1 LFQLQGRIVFRVDGN
16 SRIGLGH
23 IVRCTALAEIL
34 EPSYQCVFCMK
45 EAGGIE
51 VESLVNDFK
60 CWILPESTDRDEELD
75 LLRSKLIPTD
85 FLVLDGYHFDTAY
98 QQAIKLSVCKM
109 ICVDDLAE
117 IHFHADVIINH
128 AAPEVAK
135 RYSKEK
141 NTSIFAGPDYV
152 LLRAPFRLAAKKQAR
167 TIDHI
172 HTVFICMGGAD
183 PFNVTN
189 KILQILFQVEFVKR
203 IIVVTGNAYRFQ
215 QEMRSV
221 CASAPDEKEVMIE
234 NGVSAERM
242 VELIGLSQ
250 LAICTGSSVS
260 FEVASVK
267 CGMVTGTVIDNQEI
281 LNEMLVTTGCSEN
294 AGDLTKISA
303 EHLKQ
308 IIDGMKDIQKV
319 NMQIRNQSIL
329 IDGLSDNRIRGV
341 FNSLETC

>member
-1 LFQLQGRIVFRVDGN
+1 
-16 SRIGLGH
+16 
-23 IVRCTALAEIL
+23 
-34 EPSYQCVFCMK
+34 M
-45 EAGGIE
+45 E
-51 VESLVNDFK
+51 VEKLVNDFE
-60 CWILPESTDRDEELD
+60 CWVLPESTNLDEELD

-98 QQAIKLSVCKM
+98 QQAIKPSVCKM
-109 ICVDDLAE
+109 ICIDDLAE

-135 RYSKEK
+135 KYRKEK
-141 NTSIFAGPDYV
+141 NTTILAGPDYV
-152 LLRAPFRLAAKKQAR
+152 LLRAPFRMAAKKKAR

-172 HTVFICMGGAD
+172 ETVFVCMGGAD

-189 KILQILFQVEFVKR
+189 KILQILFQVDFVKR
-203 IIVVTGNAYRFQ
+203 IIVVIGNAYRFQ
-215 QEMRSV
+215 QELHTV
-221 CASAPDEKEVMIE
+221 CASAPDEKELMIE
-234 NGVSAERM
+234 NGVSAVRM

-281 LNEMLVTTGCSEN
+281 LNAMLHSTGCSEN
-294 AGDLTKISA
+294 AGDLTKIST
-303 EHLKQ
+303 EQLKQ
-308 IIDGMKDIQKV
+308 IIDGMNDVQKI
-319 NMQIRNQSIL
+319 NTQIRNQSIL
-329 IDGLSDNRIRGV
+329 IDGSSDDRIRGV